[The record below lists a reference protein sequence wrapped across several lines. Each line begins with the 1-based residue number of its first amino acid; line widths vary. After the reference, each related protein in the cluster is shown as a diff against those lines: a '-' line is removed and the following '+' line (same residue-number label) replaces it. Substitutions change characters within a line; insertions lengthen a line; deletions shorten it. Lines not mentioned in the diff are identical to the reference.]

1 MDRIRLIA
9 SDMDATLLDEQSQLP
24 ADFEETIHAL
34 AELGIRFAPA
44 SGRPL
49 YTLEAMFPTLQ
60 DELVFIGDNGGAI
73 RWKGQNLFTSEMS
86 PEGWRALNRLTRE
99 QGDIAVLC
107 GLESAYVER
116 PFAVHDAVLRH
127 FYTKIEY
134 VDRLEDVAAPA
145 DKFTIYLHS
154 TMRSRPTIR
163 SMPSQRSIYSVAVA
177 GECWVDIMNPRC
189 PQGCRPANAGA
200 AVGLAA
206 GMHDG
211 LWRYLQ
217 RCRDAAYRKI
227 RFSDG
232 KRQRTAAPEGSFSG
246 PFPPGSRCHAG
257 LTPCSGTER
266 LCLSG
271 GFYPGTLNSS
281 IKNGAVTHLV

>member
-1 MDRIRLIA
+1 MIA

-145 DKFTIYLHS
+145 DKFTIYLPQHNAQQAYD
-154 TMRSRPTIR
+154 TVYA
-163 SMPSQRSIYSVAVA
+163 SQRSIYSVAVA
-177 GECWVDIMNPRC
+177 GECWVDIMNP
-189 PQGCRPANAGA
+189 GVHKGA
-200 AVGLAA
+200 ALQTLGQLWGLPPECMMAF
-206 GMHDG
+206 GDT
-211 LWRYLQ
+211 YN
-217 RCRDAAYRKI
+217 DAEML
-227 RFSDG
+227 
-232 KRQRTAAPEGSFSG
+232 RTAKYGFLMENGSEPLRQKVPFLAPSHRE
-246 PFPPGSRCHAG
+246 AG
-257 LTPCSGTER
+257 VMQILQKVLAQNGFVCPADFTPAHE
-266 LCLSG
+266 
-271 GFYPGTLNSS
+271 
-281 IKNGAVTHLV
+281 

>member
-1 MDRIRLIA
+1 MDKIRLIA

-49 YTLEAMFPTLQ
+49 CTLEAMFPTLQ

-86 PEGWRALNRLTRE
+86 PEGWRALNRLTRK

-145 DKFTIYLHS
+145 DKFTIYLPQHNAQQAYD
-154 TMRSRPTIR
+154 TVYA
-163 SMPSQRSIYSVAVA
+163 SQRSIYSVAVA
-177 GECWVDIMNPRC
+177 GECWVDIMNP
-189 PQGCRPANAGA
+189 GIHKGA
-200 AVGLAA
+200 ALLRLGERLGVL
-206 GMHDG
+206 
-211 LWRYLQ
+211 
-217 RCRDAAYRKI
+217 
-227 RFSDG
+227 
-232 KRQRTAAPEGSFSG
+232 PEGMVAFGDTFNDAEMLKAAKYGFLVENGSPALREEVPFLAPPNTSSG
-246 PFPPGSRCHAG
+246 VMQVLRRVLAQ
-257 LTPCSGTER
+257 
-266 LCLSG
+266 
-271 GFYPGTLNSS
+271 
-281 IKNGAVTHLV
+281 NGRVCESDFRRAK

>member
-86 PEGWRALNRLTRE
+86 PEGWQALNRLTRE

-134 VDRLEDVAAPA
+134 VDRLEDVTALP
-145 DKFTIYLHS
+145 TNSPSTCHS

-163 SMPSQRSIYSVAVA
+163 SMPVS
-177 GECWVDIMNPRC
+177 
-189 PQGCRPANAGA
+189 GA
-200 AVGLAA
+200 
-206 GMHDG
+206 
-211 LWRYLQ
+211 
-217 RCRDAAYRKI
+217 
-227 RFSDG
+227 S
-232 KRQRTAAPEGSFSG
+232 
-246 PFPPGSRCHAG
+246 
-257 LTPCSGTER
+257 TP
-266 LCLSG
+266 
-271 GFYPGTLNSS
+271 
-281 IKNGAVTHLV
+281 

>member
-86 PEGWRALNRLTRE
+86 PEGWRALNRLTRK

-134 VDRLEDVAAPA
+134 VDRLETVTSPA
-145 DKFTIYLHS
+145 DKFTLYFPWHD
-154 TMRSRPTIR
+154 SRQAFDAVYHR
-163 SMPSQRSIYSVAVA
+163 LDSFSVTVA
-177 GECWVDIMNPRC
+177 GECWIDIMNA
-189 PQGCRPANAGA
+189 GVTKGA
-200 AVGLAA
+200 ALEVLGRAWDLPPECMMAF
-206 GMHDG
+206 GDT
-211 LWRYLQ
+211 YN
-217 RCRDAAYRKI
+217 DAEML
-227 RFSDG
+227 
-232 KRQRTAAPEGSFSG
+232 RTAKYGFLMENGSAPLRRNV
-246 PFPPGSRCHAG
+246 PFLAPSNREAG
-257 LTPCSGTER
+257 VMQILQKVLAQNGFVCPADFTPAHE
-266 LCLSG
+266 
-271 GFYPGTLNSS
+271 
-281 IKNGAVTHLV
+281 